1 MFSIPDQWLCAG
13 LDVRKIEAPRE
24 DYDSPAVHRH
34 GVGVTVSRH
43 EKHSHNNIAVAQY
56 KDHNTERRKGSVQC
70 NSSTDLDSLLSSAPR
85 SRGVAA
91 VTSGNQYSSL

>member
-56 KDHNTERRKGSVQC
+56 KDHNM
-70 NSSTDLDSLLSSAPR
+70 SSAPR